1 MALTF
6 QNLSF
11 LTPQALETMV
21 VTEEKSGNCPVCVDP
36 FQMGDQVSLESQPAL
51 QDEQLS
57 CVRSSYSRAARHL
70 TFTAATLLASR
81 AGSPGGGNASF
92 CIVTPS
98 SFSQYAQ

>member
-36 FQMGDQVSLESQPAL
+36 FQIGDQVPQ
-51 QDEQLS
+51 
-57 CVRSSYSRAARHL
+57 
-70 TFTAATLLASR
+70 
-81 AGSPGGGNASF
+81 
-92 CIVTPS
+92 PS
-98 SFSQYAQ
+98 SQTFQSF

>member
-36 FQMGDQVSLESQPAL
+36 FQIGDQVSLESQPAL

-57 CVRSSYSRAARHL
+57 LQLLLPGCKASHL
-70 TFTAATLLASR
+70 HGCHPACLKGWLTRWWQCLILHRDPLL
-81 AGSPGGGNASF
+81 
-92 CIVTPS
+92 I
-98 SFSQYAQ
+98 